1 LGNLASRTL
10 NMIQQYREGAIP
22 DSTGDAGIADIANES
37 AAAALA
43 AYDAFEFSKGLEHV
57 WNIIS
62 AVDKFIV
69 ERAPWKLVKDPS
81 PEAKTRLDETLY
93 TAAEAVRL
101 VCGLV
106 YPILPHATQAI
117 WSQIGF
123 TSEIS
128 AIQTQDLVWG
138 KLAAGQKIG
147 SISGVFPRLDLKP
160 TVEKMQ
166 ELEEAEKKRQAALLG
181 KPAEAAAT
189 APIAPL
195 AAEISIDD
203 FSKVD
208 LRVGVVKSAETV
220 KGADKL
226 LHLQVDIGEAE
237 ARSIVAGIALAY
249 KPDALIGR
257 KVVIVANLAPRKL
270 RGLTSQGMIVA
281 ASLEGGAPVLASFLE
296 DVPPGARLK

>member
-1 LGNLASRTL
+1 
-10 NMIQQYREGAIP
+10 MIQQYRDGKIP
-22 DSTGDAGIADIANES
+22 ASKGDDGIGDTANDL
-37 AAAALA
+37 AAAALS

-69 ERAPWKLVKDPS
+69 ERAPWKLVKDTS
-81 PEAKTRLDETLY
+81 PEAQARLDETLY

-101 VCGLV
+101 VCALA
-106 YPILPHATQAI
+106 YPILPHTTQAI
-117 WSQIGF
+117 WAQLGF
-123 TSEIS
+123 SSEIS
-128 AIQTQDLVWG
+128 SIQTQDLVWG
-138 KLAAGQKIG
+138 KLAVGQKIG
-147 SISGVFPRLDLKP
+147 AISGVFPRLDLKP
-160 TVEKMQ
+160 AVEKMQ

-181 KPAEAAAT
+181 KSTDVPAG

-203 FSKVD
+203 FAKVD
-208 LRVGVVKSAETV
+208 LRVGIVKSAVTV

-226 LHLQVDIGEAE
+226 LHLQVDIGEPE

-249 KPDALIGR
+249 KPEALVGR
-257 KVVIVANLAPRKL
+257 KVVIVANLQPRKL

-281 ASLEGGAPVLASFLE
+281 ASLEGGAPVLAGFLE